1 MAEEIQNKE
10 TQTSYRSI
18 FKATSLFGGV
28 QIYQILVGVVKSK
41 FLAILLGPAGM
52 GIQGLYQSTLDVVK
66 SLTSFGL
73 EQSAVRD
80 ISEANGTNNE
90 KRVGNTVAIV
100 RRLVWLT
107 GVLGF
112 LITLLMSPYLSKWTF
127 GNSDYTWGFAILSVT
142 LLFNQICSGQKVLL
156 QGMRRLKDLAKASA
170 IGSTIGLLVSIPLY
184 YWIGVKGIVPT
195 MVLTSVSALLLTWYY
210 SSKVPVEIVKVET
223 KEAIVG
229 GRSMIKM
236 GLAMSFSGIL
246 TTISAYLLRWF
257 IREKGGI
264 DEVGLYSAGLLVT
277 NTYVGMIFSAM
288 GTDYYPRLA
297 AVNKDNERCRE
308 VINQQGEVAIL
319 LIAPIILSCIVFMPL
334 IIRIIYSTEFLA
346 AGNYILFAV
355 AGMIFKA
362 TSWTISYSFLAKA
375 ESRLFIV
382 NETISN
388 LYFLLNNI
396 LGYIW
401 GGLTGLG
408 ISYML
413 SYLIYMFQVLIITK
427 RRYGYEFSREFYRLF
442 FIQLAIISLSVVLVY
457 YSSSRLIYLPLS
469 VFLLS
474 CNFFSIRELNKRTD
488 LIKTFTTKYKKH
500 K

>member
-1 MAEEIQNKE
+1 
-10 TQTSYRSI
+10 
-18 FKATSLFGGV
+18 
-28 QIYQILVGVVKSK
+28 
-41 FLAILLGPAGM
+41 
-52 GIQGLYQSTLDVVK
+52 
-66 SLTSFGL
+66 
-73 EQSAVRD
+73 
-80 ISEANGTNNE
+80 
-90 KRVGNTVAIV
+90 
-100 RRLVWLT
+100 
-107 GVLGF
+107 
-112 LITLLMSPYLSKWTF
+112 
-127 GNSDYTWGFAILSVT
+127 
-142 LLFNQICSGQKVLL
+142 
-156 QGMRRLKDLAKASA
+156 
-170 IGSTIGLLVSIPLY
+170 
-184 YWIGVKGIVPT
+184 
-195 MVLTSVSALLLTWYY
+195 
-210 SSKVPVEIVKVET
+210 
-223 KEAIVG
+223 
-229 GRSMIKM
+229 MIKM

-413 SYLIYMFQVLIITK
+413 S
-427 RRYGYEFSREFYRLF
+427 